1 MLIKEAQFVRGAA
14 NWKGLADDGLPEIAF
29 IGRSNVG
36 KSSLINMLVDRRSL
50 ARTSN
55 TPGKTQQFN
64 YYLINGTCYFV
75 DLPGFGYAKISKVQ
89 RAKWEKF
96 ISRYISEH
104 EALRLVIHLI
114 DSRHD
119 PTSLDRDVMEFMK
132 GGWMTY
138 LIVLTKMDKLSGN
151 KRGKAVQQVKKS
163 LAELHLEV
171 PVIASSSKNRSG
183 REEILQWID
192 DVAL

>member
-14 NWKGLADDGLPEIAF
+14 SWKGLADDGLPEIAF
-29 IGRSNVG
+29 VGRSNVG
-36 KSSLINMLVDRRSL
+36 KSSLINMLVDRKSL

-64 YYLINGTCYFV
+64 YYIINNTFYFV
-75 DLPGFGYAKISKVQ
+75 DLPGFGYAKVSKAQ

-96 ISRYISEH
+96 IGRYMSEH
-104 EALRLVIHLI
+104 EALRLVIHLV

-119 PTSLDRDVMEFMK
+119 PTSLDKDVMEFMK

-138 LIVLTKMDKLSGN
+138 LVVLTKMDKLSGN
-151 KRGKAVQQVKKS
+151 QRGKAIQQVKKS
-163 LAELHLEV
+163 LAAFHLEV
-171 PVIASSSKNRSG
+171 PVIASSAKNKSG
-183 REEILQWID
+183 REEILQWIQ

>member
-14 NWKGLADDGLPEIAF
+14 TWKGLSDDGMPEVAF

-36 KSSLINMLVDRRSL
+36 KSSLINMLTGRKAL

-64 YYLINGTCYFV
+64 YYLINESYYFV
-75 DLPGFGYAKISKVQ
+75 DLPGFGYAKVSKVQ
-89 RAKWEKF
+89 RAKWERF
-96 ISRYISEH
+96 ISRYIAEH
-104 EALRLVIHLI
+104 EAVRLVIHLV
-114 DSRHD
+114 DGRHN
-119 PTSLDRDVMEFMK
+119 PTNLDKDVMEFMK

-138 LIVLTKMDKLSGN
+138 LVVLTKMDKLSGN
-151 KRGKAVQQVKKS
+151 HRNKAVRQVKES
-163 LAELHLEV
+163 LAEFDLEV
-171 PVIASSSKNRSG
+171 PVIASSSKNRTG
-183 REEILQWID
+183 KEEILQWIQ

>member
-14 NWKGLADDGLPEIAF
+14 SWNGLSDDGLPEIAF
-29 IGRSNVG
+29 VGRSNVG
-36 KSSLINMLVDRRSL
+36 KSSLINMLVERKAL

-64 YYLINGTCYFV
+64 YYLINNSFYFV
-75 DLPGFGYAKISKVQ
+75 DLPGFGYAKVSKVQ
-89 RAKWEKF
+89 REKWRRF

-104 EALRLVIHLI
+104 ESLRLVIHLV
-114 DSRHD
+114 DSRHE
-119 PTSLDRDVMEFMK
+119 PTRLDKDVMEFMK

-138 LIVLTKMDKLSGN
+138 LVVMTKSDKLSGN
-151 KRGKAVQQVKKS
+151 QRNKSVSVVKRT
-163 LAELHLEV
+163 LNDLNLEI
-171 PVIASSSKNRSG
+171 PVIQSSAKTRKG
-183 REEILQWID
+183 REEILQWIH

>member
-14 NWKGLADDGLPEIAF
+14 NWKGLSDDGMPEIAF

-36 KSSLINMLVDRRSL
+36 KSSLINMLADRKAL

-64 YYLINGTCYFV
+64 YYLINNACYFV
-75 DLPGFGYAKISKVQ
+75 DLPGFGYAKVSKVQ

-96 ISRYISEH
+96 ISRYLSEH
-104 EALRLVIHLI
+104 EALRLVIHLV
-114 DSRHD
+114 DGRHD
-119 PTSLDRDVMEFMK
+119 PTGLDKDVMEFMK

-138 LIVLTKMDKLSGN
+138 LVVLTKMDKLSGN
-151 KRGKAVQQVKKS
+151 KRGKAVSQVKKA
-163 LAELHLEV
+163 LAQFDLEV
-171 PVIASSSKNRSG
+171 PVIPSSSKTRSG
-183 REEILQWID
+183 KEVILQWIQ

>member
-14 NWKGLADDGLPEIAF
+14 SWNGLADDGLPEIAF

-36 KSSLINMLVDRRSL
+36 KSSLINMLVGRKSL

-64 YYLINGTCYFV
+64 YYLINNAFYFV
-75 DLPGFGYAKISKVQ
+75 DLPGFGYAKVSKAQ
-89 RAKWEKF
+89 RAKWERF
-96 ISRYISEH
+96 ISRYLSEH
-104 EALRLVIHLI
+104 EPLRLVIHLV

-119 PTSLDRDVMEFMK
+119 PTSLDKDVMEFMK

-138 LIVLTKMDKLSGN
+138 VVVLTKMDKLSGN
-151 KRGKAVQQVKKS
+151 QRGKAKSKVKKA
-163 LAELHLEV
+163 LAAFNLEV
-171 PVIASSSKNRSG
+171 PVIASSSKNKTG
-183 REEILQWID
+183 KDEILQWIQ
-192 DVAL
+192 DVGL